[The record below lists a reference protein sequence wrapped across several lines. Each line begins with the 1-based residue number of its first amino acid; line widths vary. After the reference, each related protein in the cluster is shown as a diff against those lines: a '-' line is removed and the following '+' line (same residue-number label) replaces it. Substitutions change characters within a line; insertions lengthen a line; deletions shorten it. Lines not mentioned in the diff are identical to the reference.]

1 MNKNIERLCKE
12 ADLRLQVQMIEGY
25 CKTIAFVTDGTHDVN
40 EDIVKIIHENS
51 KKILE
56 GVKTYYTIEEE
67 IKNMK

>member
-1 MNKNIERLCKE
+1 MNTNIEKLCKE

-25 CKTIAFVTDGTHDVN
+25 SKAIAFVTDGTHDVN

-56 GVKTYYTIEEE
+56 SVKNYYTIEEE
-67 IKNMK
+67 IKHMK